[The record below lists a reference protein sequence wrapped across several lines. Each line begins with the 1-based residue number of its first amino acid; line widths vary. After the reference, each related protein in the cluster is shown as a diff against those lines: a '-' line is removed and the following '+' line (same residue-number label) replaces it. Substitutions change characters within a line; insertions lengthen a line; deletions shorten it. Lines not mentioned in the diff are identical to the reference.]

1 MAGSRTEWQRRAANS
16 QAMARLAH
24 FKAGTGPYSA
34 AARAERLIDASE
46 FRGTEWR
53 RRVIDRDAAL
63 LEAYVGRER
72 AYELA
77 VAYWLRVW
85 ARRDV

>member
-1 MAGSRTEWQRRAANS
+1 MAGSRASWQRRAANS
-16 QAMARLAH
+16 SAATRLAH